1 MENKTP
7 KLKILSSNEFG
18 SFKQKLGFKID
29 YRGYLIF
36 NKFTSDF
43 FNFNSCKKVLIAKE
57 DKEQSYLTPDF
68 YMRFIDESE
77 EDKRAFDL
85 IRVGGNDNRF
95 RLISNPISKHFV
107 KLKSS
112 IKFLLEKIKIEDE
125 NWYKIIKEE

>member
-18 SFKQKLGFKID
+18 SFEQKLGFKID

-85 IRVGGNDNRF
+85 IKVGGNDNRF

>member
-1 MENKTP
+1 MENKIS

-36 NKFTSDF
+36 NKFTSDV
-43 FNFNSCKKVLIAKE
+43 FNFNSCTKVLIAKE

-68 YMRFIDESE
+68 YMRFIDEFE
-77 EDKRAFDL
+77 EDKRAFNL
-85 IRVGGNDNRF
+85 IKVGGNDNRF
-95 RLISNPISKHFV
+95 RLILNPISKYFA
-107 KLKSS
+107 KSKSS
-112 IKFLLEKIKIEDE
+112 IRFLLKKVEIEDE

>member
-43 FNFNSCKKVLIAKE
+43 
-57 DKEQSYLTPDF
+57 
-68 YMRFIDESE
+68 
-77 EDKRAFDL
+77 
-85 IRVGGNDNRF
+85 
-95 RLISNPISKHFV
+95 LISILAK
-107 KLKSS
+107 
-112 IKFLLEKIKIEDE
+112 KF
-125 NWYKIIKEE
+125 

>member
-1 MENKTP
+1 
-7 KLKILSSNEFG
+7 
-18 SFKQKLGFKID
+18 
-29 YRGYLIF
+29 
-36 NKFTSDF
+36 
-43 FNFNSCKKVLIAKE
+43 
-57 DKEQSYLTPDF
+57 
-68 YMRFIDESE
+68 MRFIDESE

>member
-85 IRVGGNDNRF
+85 IKVGGNDNRF
-95 RLISNPISKHFV
+95 RLISNPISKHFA
-107 KLKSS
+107 KSKSS
-112 IKFLLEKIKIEDE
+112 IKFLLKKIEIEDK

>member
-1 MENKTP
+1 MERKV